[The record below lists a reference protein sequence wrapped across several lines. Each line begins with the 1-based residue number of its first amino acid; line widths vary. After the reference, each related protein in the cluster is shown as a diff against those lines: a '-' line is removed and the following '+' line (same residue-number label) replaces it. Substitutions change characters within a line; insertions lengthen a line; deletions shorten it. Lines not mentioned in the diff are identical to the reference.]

1 MQVVHP
7 KVLTDPMLRKRYG
20 IKSSR
25 RGNLW
30 FVIGLTIL
38 SLLWFIW
45 SGTKIANPKLRSQ
58 LVSFKVIDDQSISI
72 TYNIQVR
79 DLDIPHSCNLVAR
92 DLSRTV
98 VGEINDPIA
107 AGELQS
113 GKNLRT
119 VVIPTR
125 TPAVN
130 AGISSCQ

>member
-7 KVLTDPMLRKRYG
+7 KVLTDPMLRQRYG
-20 IKSSR
+20 IKSAR

-30 FVIGLTIL
+30 FVIGLTIV

-45 SGTKIANPKLRSQ
+45 SGTNIANPKLRSE

-72 TYNIQVR
+72 TYNIKVR
-79 DLDIPHSCNLVAR
+79 DLDIEHSCNLVAR
-92 DLSRTV
+92 DLAKTV
-98 VGEINDPIA
+98 VGEVNDAIA
-107 AGELQS
+107 AGELQP